1 MNTDPQDVR
10 PAVSP
15 APGGDSAPA
24 AESATQRATHTQP
37 VSEFAQAPSIA
48 HYFSESPSGPMELKE
63 ISVEINGESVMLA
76 TSAGVFSPGHL
87 DGGTKVLLK
96 EMTAPPTG
104 NLLDLGCG
112 WGPIALTMAKQN
124 PRATVWAVDVN
135 ERSLELTRMNAQRL
149 GLSNVRC
156 VLPDQV
162 PADIT
167 FAEIWSNPPIR
178 VGKDVL
184 HDLLLRWLPRLQPG
198 ASAYLVVQKNLG
210 SDSLSKW
217 MSEQFSHASAEAKMH
232 ANVLKIGSSK
242 GFRVLEVIRDED

>member
-1 MNTDPQDVR
+1 
-10 PAVSP
+10 
-15 APGGDSAPA
+15 
-24 AESATQRATHTQP
+24 
-37 VSEFAQAPSIA
+37 
-48 HYFSESPSGPMELKE
+48 MELKD
-63 ISVEINGESVMLA
+63 ISVEIDGEDVTLS

-96 EMTAPPTG
+96 EMSAPPAG

-156 VLPDQV
+156 VFPDQV
-162 PADIT
+162 PADVR

-178 VGKDVL
+178 VGKEVL
-184 HDLLLRWLPRLQPG
+184 HELMLRWLPLLVPG

-217 MSEQFSHASAEAKMH
+217 LSAQFAHDNESAPMH
-232 ANVLKIGSSK
+232 ANVLKVASSK
-242 GFRVLEVIRDED
+242 GFRILEVIRDED